1 MNKKHY
7 LEEELFLLVKN
18 NNDVFDFIQDFA
30 LDGLW
35 LWDLENPEHEWMNKK
50 FWQTLGYEP
59 GELPYS
65 PESWKSLVYEKDFY
79 KLNKV
84 VNKYLQNPVGYFNS
98 IVRYKHKNGSIL
110 WVRCCGK
117 LFRDLN
123 GNNNRLLGAHQNI
136 TDLKLNEFFLEKSN
150 SIANIGFWEF
160 DVSDK
165 TFQFSKQAL
174 KIIGLSSAK
183 KITVADLLIRI
194 YHKDIIEKIL
204 HNIKNNIKKTDI
216 EFEFKDF
223 NYDYRWL
230 RLIIIIENNYDNIK
244 IYGTIQDINVFK
256 KLQLDLFA
264 KNQQLNSILNEMKE
278 VVWSY
283 NLKNF
288 KLQFITPSV
297 FDVYGK
303 PIKYFEEEFKNWEKF
318 VHPDDQH
325 IITKIYKD
333 LGFLGAFNERYRIID
348 ANGNL
353 KYIRHQGKL
362 ILDINKKK
370 ERIDGVIID
379 RTQQR
384 LAELK
389 IEYEEKFRNLL
400 LLIASKLIEIT
411 FDQIPIVIQDS
422 LAQMGEFVGADRVY
436 VFDYNL
442 DNKTFSNTYEW
453 FNDGIKPEINNFQN
467 IPLEKFLYLYNK
479 LQQNEIISIYNVNE
493 LSNSDGLKQI
503 LVTQNI
509 QSIVLIPLFDN
520 NSLFGFVGFDYIK
533 NKHQSS
539 YEEIQLLNLF
549 AKMLSGV
556 YQRIK
561 WETKLLHQ
569 EQKYRNIITS
579 IQLGFIEINNDL
591 EIVFGNKIFELFSGY
606 SEKEWSKLSFHQFLG
621 MSNLNN
627 NIDEFSNGE
636 LFEFKIKTK
645 HKDTKWILMSV
656 TESNNDLGE
665 KNGYIALFL
674 DISKEKTTQKDLI
687 EAKKKAEKAAKA
699 KDTFLTNMSHE
710 IRTPI
715 NIMMGIFRILKEKI
729 STDELIELI
738 KKGETNAEYLLSI
751 INAILDKNK
760 IEESGVEINLQ
771 SFNLK
776 NLSNSLELQFRNL
789 ANQQNNRFEISLNTS
804 DIELFSDLIKIKQ
817 VLVNLLSNAFKF
829 TKNGEINLIIKEISK
844 NEDFAKVYF
853 EVNDNGVGINKK
865 FIKELFNK
873 FTQENNDLNIINKGS
888 GLGLSIAND
897 IVKALGGNLN
907 VDSELNVGSKFY
919 FTLNI
924 KICPSNLMS
933 FNNSSEILIPQTN
946 FIAKILLVED
956 NEMNRFIAK
965 ESLKKLNC
973 EIWEAENGKIAI
985 EMIKKIN
992 FDVILMDIQMPVMDG
1007 IECTKLIRQKLKLK
1021 TPIIAFT
1028 ANAFT
1033 EEGLD
1038 YQKIGMDYILIK
1050 PYDEIKFLNAIV
1062 NSLPQKVKIDFSFL
1076 DKITNNNAVLKKEMI
1091 DLFIKVTHEAVV
1103 NLKTAIKN
1111 SDVEKIKKITHKV
1124 KAPLQQLKVK
1134 DTFNS
1139 INFIEN
1145 YNSKKIEPQLLSEI
1159 NNIIQTINSTH
1170 QEIENIC

>member
-1145 YNSKKIEPQLLSEI
+1145 YNSKKIEPQLLTEI